1 MSGFGPRSR
10 RTALASLAI
19 FALAGGIA
27 YAAIPDAGSG
37 AFHACMLKGIGT
49 LRIIDPERQRCASF
63 ETPITLGAQGIQGVQ
78 GVQGLRGPA
87 GTDGS
92 NGRDGGS
99 PTVLQLT
106 PGDSNCPAGGAAI
119 TDAKGSTAYVCSGTN
134 GRDGTNG
141 QPFSGTFTSSDG
153 TFSLSVSNSG
163 VEISGPG
170 ARVSLTSGGTVSVT
184 GDRIETVANAE
195 TITVHGSRNQ
205 TVDNNDAISVGANRT
220 ATVGNNES
228 ISVGGSRTA
237 TVGSNETISVA
248 ANRTETVGA
257 NLALR
262 ASGVLNLVGSLVTI
276 NGGGTGTGACQPAVR
291 ITDAIKSG
299 SPFGV
304 FVSDLGPGSSTVCIG
319 G

>member
-1 MSGFGPRSR
+1 MSGFGLRSR

-27 YAAIPDAGSG
+27 YAAIPDAGTG
-37 AFHACMLKGIGT
+37 AFHACMLRGIGT
-49 LRIIDPERQRCASF
+49 IRIIDPQSQRCASF
-63 ETPITLGAQGIQGVQ
+63 ETPITLGAQGIQGIQ

-87 GTDGS
+87 GADGS
-92 NGRDGGS
+92 NGSNGKDGGS

-106 PGDSNCPAGGAAI
+106 PGDLNCPAGGAAI

-134 GRDGTNG
+134 GRDGTNGTNG

-195 TITVHGSRNQ
+195 TITIHGSRNQ
-205 TVDNNDAISVGANRT
+205 TVDNNDTISVGSNRT

-228 ISVGGSRTA
+228 I
-237 TVGSNETISVA
+237 
-248 ANRTETVGA
+248 
-257 NLALR
+257 
-262 ASGVLNLVGSLVTI
+262 
-276 NGGGTGTGACQPAVR
+276 
-291 ITDAIKSG
+291 
-299 SPFGV
+299 
-304 FVSDLGPGSSTVCIG
+304 
-319 G
+319 